1 MNLLAGPWLS
11 QGLTKILIEG
21 WFSKENERGK
31 KGEVLESCDAAKI
44 VYGVVRLSPHGIF
57 QKEA

>member
-1 MNLLAGPWLS
+1 MVEPRLN
-11 QGLTKILIEG
+11 KILIEG